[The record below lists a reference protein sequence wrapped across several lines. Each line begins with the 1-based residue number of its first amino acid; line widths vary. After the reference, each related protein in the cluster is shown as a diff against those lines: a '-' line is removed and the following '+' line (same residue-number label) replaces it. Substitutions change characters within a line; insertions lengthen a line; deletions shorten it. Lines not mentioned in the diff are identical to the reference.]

1 MPIGSRVLGSMAPGG
16 YGGLIPGP
24 VGGKGGP
31 GGLFCRLPGPAGPGG
46 APGAV
51 TGVVVEAVV
60 VVVLAVDVGAA
71 VEAVVVADEASD
83 IGTDDRLDWGA
94 LAEASNEPPAFSP
107 SDSLAAGSA
116 AASVLLLGS

>member
-24 VGGKGGP
+24 VVGKGGP
-31 GGLFCRLPGPAGPGG
+31 GGLFCRLPGPGV

-83 IGTDDRLDWGA
+83 IGTDDRVDWGA
-94 LAEASNEPPAFSP
+94 LAETSNEPPAFSP

>member
-1 MPIGSRVLGSMAPGG
+1 MPIGSRVFGSMAPGG

-24 VGGKGGP
+24 VVGKGGP
-31 GGLFCRLPGPAGPGG
+31 GGLFCRLPAGPGG

-83 IGTDDRLDWGA
+83 IGTDDGVDWGA